1 MRLDRLFK
9 FSCQIHTIEESAQFP
24 HRNQE
29 ESSVESMIATRAV
42 WIDRVNLMRLEE
54 QFNF

>member
-1 MRLDRLFK
+1 MRFDRLFK

-29 ESSVESMIATRAV
+29 ERSVESMIDTRAA
-42 WIDRVNLMRLEE
+42 WIVV
-54 QFNF
+54 